1 MSLRIAVIGAG
12 PAGGLIAGLL
22 AREGHRVTLGD
33 RRDRAAMEANEDRS
47 IQLSV
52 SPRGMGALAAA
63 GLDDSMKA
71 RSIPRAGRVFHRSDS
86 SLLSLLPTDPSWKNF
101 STDRGELTGT
111 ILDWAAAA
119 SGLELRLGWQCIDLV
134 RRARQVVWRDPDGGL
149 KTEAFDLVIGADG
162 AASTVRASLVRAPS

>member
-71 RSIPRAGRVFHRSDS
+71 RSIPLAGRVFHR
-86 SLLSLLPTDPSWKNF
+86 PTAACCRCCPPIPAGRTS
-101 STDRGELTGT
+101 RPTGV
-111 ILDWAAAA
+111 
-119 SGLELRLGWQCIDLV
+119 S
-134 RRARQVVWRDPDGGL
+134 
-149 KTEAFDLVIGADG
+149 
-162 AASTVRASLVRAPS
+162 